1 MGKEMQKQHNE
12 HDGDGSFKLVGH
24 ANFIRTNPKSDRFPV
39 KCFHHLEFWCADA
52 INMTIDFGAYP
63 QYSPKSD
70 LSTGNTVHASY
81 LLHSGDLNI
90 LFTAPYPPSVAEI
103 PTHTISST
111 ATIPTFSSST
121 ACAFSIAHGLGVR
134 AIGIEVQDAES
145 AFNISVCYGARPS
158 HTPVEINN
166 GIIISE
172 VELYGDAIL
181 RFISFKNSNPGVN
194 FLPGFKG
201 ALYRHFKVF
210 ICVYCLMSYIPLFM
224 FSYSLDINDEEP
236 VASKDLEDFGI
247 RGLDHVAGNVVNLAE
262 AISYVK
268 MFSGF
273 HEFAQFTIDDIAGVI
288 ESGMNSTVLANNE
301 ISVLLTITEPVHG
314 TERKSQI
321 QAYLEQNQGEGIAHM
336 AFTSK
341 DIFTT
346 LKEMK
351 KRSRHGFEFM
361 PPPPTT
367 YYKNL
372 KQRIG
377 DNVLNNEQ
385 IKECEEFGILVDK
398 DDQGVLLQIFTKP
411 VGDRPTIL
419 LEIIQRIGC
428 MEQNKEGNTVQR
440 GGCGG
445 FGKGN
450 ISALFK
456 SVEEYEKNTFQDS
469 Q

>member
-52 INMTIDFGAYP
+52 INVAQRFSYGLGMPITA
-63 QYSPKSD
+63 KSD

-90 LFTAPYPPSVAEI
+90 LFTAPYHPSVAEI
-103 PTHTISST
+103 PTHTISSS

-134 AIGIEVQDAES
+134 AIGIEVQDAEY

-158 HTPVEINN
+158 HPPVEINN

-172 VELYGDAIL
+172 VQLYGDAIL

-194 FLPGFKG
+194 FLPGFK
-201 ALYRHFKVF
+201 
-210 ICVYCLMSYIPLFM
+210 
-224 FSYSLDINDEEP
+224 DINDEEP
-236 VASKDLEDFGI
+236 LASKDLEDFGI

-377 DNVLNNEQ
+377 DNVLKDEQ
-385 IKECEEFGILVDK
+385 IKECEELGILVDK

-411 VGDRPTIL
+411 VGDRPTML

-428 MEQNKEGNTVQR
+428 MEKNKEGNTVQR

>member
-1 MGKEMQKQHNE
+1 MGKDIQKQHND

-39 KCFHHLEFWCADA
+39 KRFHHLEFWCADA
-52 INMTIDFGAYP
+52 INVDQRFSYGLGMLMTA
-63 QYSPKSD
+63 KSD

-90 LFTAPYPPSVAEI
+90 LFTAPYPSSIAEI

-111 ATIPTFSSST
+111 ATIPTFNSST

-134 AIGIEVQDAES
+134 AIGIEVEDAES
-145 AFNISVCYGARPS
+145 SFNISVCYGARPS
-158 HTPVEINN
+158 HPPVEINN

-172 VELYGDAIL
+172 VQLYGDAVL
-181 RFISFKNSNPGVN
+181 RFISFKNSNPSVN

-201 ALYRHFKVF
+201 
-210 ICVYCLMSYIPLFM
+210 
-224 FSYSLDINDEEP
+224 INDEQP
-236 VASKDLEDFGI
+236 LASKDLEDFGI

-262 AISYVK
+262 AINYVK

-273 HEFAQFTIDDIAGVI
+273 HEFAQFTIDDISGVI

-336 AFTSK
+336 EFTSK

-351 KRSRHGFEFM
+351 KISRHGFEFM
-361 PPPPTT
+361 PLPPTT

-377 DNVLNNEQ
+377 DNRMQTTTNNVLKDEQ
-385 IKECEEFGILVDK
+385 IKECEEFGILVDQ

-419 LEIIQRIGC
+419 IEIIQRIGC
-428 MEQNKEGNTVQR
+428 MEQNKEGNTIQR

-456 SVEEYEKNTFQDS
+456 SVEQYEKNTFQDS

>member
-1 MGKEMQKQHNE
+1 MGKDMQKQHND
-12 HDGDGSFKLVGH
+12 HDDDGSFKLVGH
-24 ANFIRTNPKSDRFPV
+24 ANFIRKNPKSDRFPV
-39 KCFHHLEFWCADA
+39 KCFHHLEFWCADG
-52 INMTIDFGAYP
+52 INVAQRFSYGLGMPITA
-63 QYSPKSD
+63 KSD
-70 LSTGNTVHASY
+70 LSTGNMVHASY

-90 LFTAPYPPSVAEI
+90 LFTAPYPPSVAQMLI
-103 PTHTISST
+103 HTISST
-111 ATIPTFSSST
+111 ATIPTFNSST
-121 ACAFSIAHGLGVR
+121 AYAFSIAHGLGVR
-134 AIGIEVQDAES
+134 AIGIEVEDAES

-158 HTPVEINN
+158 HPPVEINN
-166 GIIISE
+166 DIIISE

-194 FLPGFKG
+194 FLPGFK
-201 ALYRHFKVF
+201 
-210 ICVYCLMSYIPLFM
+210 
-224 FSYSLDINDEEP
+224 DINDEEP
-236 VASKDLEDFGI
+236 LASKDLEDLGI

-321 QAYLEQNQGEGIAHM
+321 QAYLEHNQGEGIAHM

-377 DNVLNNEQ
+377 DNVLKDEQ

-411 VGDRPTIL
+411 VGDRPTVL

-428 MEQNKEGNTVQR
+428 MEKNKEGNTVQR

-450 ISALFK
+450 ISALVK
-456 SVEEYEKNTFQDS
+456 SVEEYEKNTFHDS

>member
-1 MGKEMQKQHNE
+1 M
-12 HDGDGSFKLVGH
+12 
-24 ANFIRTNPKSDRFPV
+24 
-39 KCFHHLEFWCADA
+39 
-52 INMTIDFGAYP
+52 
-63 QYSPKSD
+63 
-70 LSTGNTVHASY
+70 VHASY

-90 LFTAPYPPSVAEI
+90 LSTAPYPPSVAEI
-103 PTHTISST
+103 PTQTISST
-111 ATIPTFSSST
+111 ATIPTFNSST

-134 AIGIEVQDAES
+134 AIGIEVEDAES

-158 HTPVEINN
+158 HPPVEIKN

-172 VELYGDAIL
+172 VQLYGDAIL
-181 RFISFKNSNPGVN
+181 RFISFKNSNHGVN

-201 ALYRHFKVF
+201 
-210 ICVYCLMSYIPLFM
+210 
-224 FSYSLDINDEEP
+224 INDEEP
-236 VASKDLEDFGI
+236 PASKDLEDFGI
-247 RGLDHVAGNVVNLAE
+247 RDLDHVAGNVVNLAE

-321 QAYLEQNQGEGIAHM
+321 QAYLEHNQGEGIAHM

-377 DNVLNNEQ
+377 DNVLKDEQ
-385 IKECEEFGILVDK
+385 IKECEEFGVLVDK

-428 MEQNKEGNTVQR
+428 TEQNKEGNTIQR
-440 GGCGG
+440 GCGG

-456 SVEEYEKNTFQDS
+456 SVEEYENNTFHDS